1 MNIEE
6 EVLAIIRSNT
16 EDKCALSLGTQLR
29 TELRLDSFGML
40 MVINALEEGFGI
52 ALQEE
57 DFRRVNTVADVV
69 LLVKEKVALS
79 AMGNPAPTTTVTV
92 S

>member
-6 EVLAIIRSNT
+6 QVLAIIRSNT
-16 EDKCALSLGTQLR
+16 EDKCTLSLGTQLR

-57 DFRRVNTVADVV
+57 DFKRVNTVSDVV

-79 AMGNPAPTTTVTV
+79 AAGNPAPTTTVTV